1 MYLGAAVGHAVS
13 PTSVS
18 VTVSLHGNSSDRA
31 LPWPTCWVYVATDNA
46 SAWSG
51 GPVLKITPEN
61 GNIMS
66 SRAITSANV
75 IAYFPTVVD
84 MEGAPTTFELDA
96 TSFVAGTAHLWII
109 GRGDPSGWFGAR
121 TIAQAGL

>member
-31 LPWPTCWVYVATDNA
+31 LPWPTCWVYVATENA
-46 SAWSG
+46 GAWTG

-61 GNIMS
+61 GNIMV
-66 SRAITSANV
+66 SRAITGTN
-75 IAYFPTVVD
+75 ILLYFPTIVD
-84 MEGAPTTFELDA
+84 IEGAPTTFELDA
-96 TSFVAGTAHLWII
+96 TSFGAGTAQLWLI
-109 GRGDPSGWFGAR
+109 GRGDPSGWFGNR